1 MTRGVPSSRQCL
13 APALVAGLSLILA
26 LSPALRAG
34 RNTGAPP
41 AAGTLQSARF
51 PGDNPATGLVYNA
64 SGVAVLPD
72 GRVIFVDNRCS
83 RAVYAFSLSGD
94 FRLSGSIRPLKL
106 DLSGPLPE
114 DLEGLTLVRGGDRP
128 VLVGV
133 CSQSI
138 KKKSKTSRTAR
149 GALVRMVV
157 DGDRVKA
164 ESMPGF
170 RDWLVRNAPRLAP
183 LADLDDNR
191 GGINVEGLAWDPR
204 RDALLLGFRCPTAEG
219 RPMLLPV
226 RVKDWAGGWTTANLE
241 AGEPIRLS
249 VPGGAGGLGVR
260 GIEYDPDHGN
270 FPVILGN
277 AARSGN
283 APFRLAVWD
292 GGDAGRTALV
302 PGVSF
307 APGMKPESLARAVV
321 GGRGCLVIVDD
332 GGGFTVIPD
341 KPQPASR
348 PAARKPSR
356 GPGAAPPRGDD
367 AD

>member
-1 MTRGVPSSRQCL
+1 MTRPAPSPLPGL
-13 APALVAGLSLILA
+13 ATALATGLALLLALPPALH
-26 LSPALRAG
+26 AG
-34 RNTGAPP
+34 RNTGTPP
-41 AAGTLQSARF
+41 AAGTLQCARF

-106 DLSGPLPE
+106 DLSGPAPE

-138 KKKSKTSRTAR
+138 KRKSKASRAAR
-149 GALVRMVV
+149 GTLVRMVV
-157 DGDRVKA
+157 VGDRVKA
-164 ESMPGF
+164 DSMPGF
-170 RDWLVRNAPRLAP
+170 RDWLVRNVPRLAP

-204 RDALLLGFRCPTAEG
+204 RDALLLGFRCPTSEG
-219 RPMLLPV
+219 CPMLLPV
-226 RVKDWAGGWTTANLE
+226 RVKDWSGGWTTANLE

-277 AARSGN
+277 AARSGS
-283 APFRLAVWD
+283 APFRLAIWD
-292 GGDAGRTALV
+292 GGSAGRTTLV

-321 GGRGCLVIVDD
+321 GGRGCMVIVDD
-332 GGGFTVIPD
+332 GGGFAVIPD
-341 KPQPASR
+341 KAR
-348 PAARKPSR
+348 PPTRPPGRKPSR
-356 GPGAAPPRGDD
+356 GSGASPPHNE